1 MTLVLS
7 LDLVWRR
14 FDGYVL
20 VLFYWLFYSSVTFCV
35 LLLSYLFS
43 LLLWTVRMDVLGHW
57 VCLDFDEYLGY
68 GIGGGLMVV
77 VWESLG
83 MVTICLVDV
92 SLITIDRRI
101 SVITEITLC
110 LSEVCIFYYLR
121 PIDCIMYMI
130 MFSFIMYFA
139 YLLFHVGF

>member
-1 MTLVLS
+1 
-7 LDLVWRR
+7 
-14 FDGYVL
+14 
-20 VLFYWLFYSSVTFCV
+20 
-35 LLLSYLFS
+35 
-43 LLLWTVRMDVLGHW
+43 
-57 VCLDFDEYLGY
+57 
-68 GIGGGLMVV
+68 
-77 VWESLG
+77 

-92 SLITIDRRI
+92 SLITFDRRI